1 MKAFRKD
8 VDLVPRLKEA
18 PPMEIFVLPL
28 VMVEEPRDVVLF
40 PREIE
45 EFPIKILVLS
55 LLIDV
60 LPRLRAVLPS
70 VILVLPM
77 VEPKVVVE
85 KLQEVSSSSQ
95 PRRSYLEHVHG

>member
-8 VDLVPRLKEA
+8 VVLVPRLKEA

-45 EFPIKILVLS
+45 EFPIRILVLS
-55 LLIDV
+55 LLIDE
-60 LPRLRAVLPS
+60 LPRFRAVLPS
-70 VILVLPM
+70 VKLVLPM
-77 VEPKVVVE
+77 AEPKGAAE

-95 PRRSYLEHVHG
+95 PRWPDLEHVQG